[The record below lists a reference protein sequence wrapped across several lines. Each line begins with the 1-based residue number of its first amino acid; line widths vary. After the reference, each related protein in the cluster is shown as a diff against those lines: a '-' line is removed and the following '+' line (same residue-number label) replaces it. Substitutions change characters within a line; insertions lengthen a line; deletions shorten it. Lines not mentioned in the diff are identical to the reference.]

1 MKTRFAKVA
10 VLAVALT
17 LAVALLAPALAQ
29 EKPKAPKASPFQ
41 ELFDQSLKE
50 KKGLTLYL
58 DGQSVGGAVTK
69 VGPET
74 VELRSQEFSK
84 IVVLI
89 DEIKAA
95 AIH

>member
-10 VLAVALT
+10 MLASALA

-29 EKPKAPKASPFQ
+29 EKPKAGSAFQ
-41 ELFDQSLKE
+41 DLFDQSMKE
-50 KKGLTLYL
+50 KKGLTLYVE
-58 DGQSVGGAVTK
+58 GQVIGGGVTK
-69 VGPET
+69 VGAET

-84 IVVLI
+84 IVVRI
-89 DEIKAA
+89 EAIEAA

>member
-29 EKPKAPKASPFQ
+29 EKPKAGSVFQ
-41 ELFDQSLKE
+41 DLFDQSMKE
-50 KKGLTLYL
+50 KKGLTLYVE
-58 DGQSVGGAVTK
+58 GQVLGGAVTK

-84 IVVLI
+84 IVVRI
-89 DEIKAA
+89 EDIEAA